1 MKSVIL
7 SLLFLLTHSAQANV
21 QSHAALYPEIT
32 RFDLLRNGER
42 VGDYWLEFQEEDA
55 KLTVKIGMQLS
66 IKVFGL
72 FNYNYSYSATER
84 WVEDELYS
92 LDVRLNKNGDQQQRS
107 WVSEKYHSLNTADVI
122 DSGNLN
128 SDLLPTH
135 HWYSKILSQK
145 RVFNTIK
152 AKAVEIDPMLDE
164 QFILNISGEKLLVNA
179 YRLGGDL
186 ENTQSWYDTRG
197 VWRGMR
203 FKAKDGSNVE
213 VIWQGA
219 ERLELS
225 S

>member
-7 SLLFLLTHSAQANV
+7 SLLILLTHSAQANV

-42 VGDYWLEFQEEDA
+42 VGDYLIEFKEEEA
-55 KLTVKIGMQLS
+55 KLTVHIGMQLS

-72 FNYNYSYSATER
+72 FDYNYSYSATEM
-84 WVEDELYS
+84 WVGDELQS

-107 WVSEKYHSLNTADVI
+107 WVSEKHDSLTTHDEI
-122 DSGNLN
+122 GREILN
-128 SDLLPTH
+128 PDLLPTH

-152 AKAVEIDPMLDE
+152 AKAVEIEPKLDE
-164 QFILNISGEKLLVNA
+164 QFLLNISGEKLVVNA

-186 ENTQSWYDTRG
+186 DNTQSWYDSQG

-219 ERLELS
+219 QRLEMS